1 MTSHVHQSILRTDE
15 KCCQHSQ
22 SQKAGVL
29 IAVSLSHGRVF
40 PQTVQFIITGKSC
53 LHSWNKGVHAK
64 TQLSGS
70 VSILTWNKKSRLNSM
85 KVGFRGLG
93 QKPNF
98 QNSISLLFTKSVEL

>member
-1 MTSHVHQSILRTDE
+1 MHV
-15 KCCQHSQ
+15 
-22 SQKAGVL
+22 
-29 IAVSLSHGRVF
+29 AVGLMDGLGLDGDRCIRVI
-40 PQTVQFIITGKSC
+40 PGQLVTGKSC

-70 VSILTWNKKSRLNSM
+70 VSILTWNKKSLLNSM